1 MEDEEDND
9 GDDKTPYQ
17 LKQPP
22 SLAKRRATAVT
33 NADVVRRPDNT
44 PSRFLLFH
52 MSMLKS
58 LYKSTEESV
67 PYDDADADHD
77 RTSSPPASFPPDD
90 DKEEEEATPLPSN
103 QLPNHL
109 IWQSME
115 DFLQQRARILE
126 ARREAKDSKDIH
138 QAARDFLKSG
148 VTQRGVGGEQQEP
161 HRTTVAAA
169 VDSPTTVTARAATTT
184 TTTSPY
190 ATWSPHTKAA
200 PTGLPSQSA
209 TQTSTR
215 NPFRLVSLLLQKGA
229 ATVQNRY
236 QESASPFNALDSFVE
251 EQMNELTR
259 EADAL
264 QEALGRSTRLLRQHL
279 VESPRTPVRGLPQDT
294 EERRSQLAAAQTKLQ
309 LWTLLH
315 KDLRETIRVE

>member
-1 MEDEEDND
+1 
-9 GDDKTPYQ
+9 
-17 LKQPP
+17 
-22 SLAKRRATAVT
+22 
-33 NADVVRRPDNT
+33 
-44 PSRFLLFH
+44 

-58 LYKSTEESV
+58 LYDSKEESV
-67 PYDDADADHD
+67 PYDDLADADHD

-90 DKEEEEATPLPSN
+90 EQVEEAPPLPSN
-103 QLPNHL
+103 KLPNHL

-148 VTQRGVGGEQQEP
+148 VTQRGGEQQEP
-161 HRTTVAAA
+161 HTTVAAA
-169 VDSPTTVTARAATTT
+169 VDSPTAVTTRAAT

-236 QESASPFNALDSFVE
+236 QEAASPFNALDSFVE
-251 EQMNELTR
+251 EQINELSR

-264 QEALGRSTRLLRQHL
+264 QEALRRSTRLLRQHL